1 MRYLFLIL
9 TALLTTSFAMA
20 QSASPEPAQPESAA
34 ATNQTSRISFLM
46 DAGVQYA
53 DEGEYAEAEHAY
65 LRAREKDPDNPELR
79 SRLSILYIQMGR
91 YKEAAGLLEA
101 LVVEFPDNPTLR
113 NNLAWVYA
121 TGGEMKNGKLAL
133 RHAREAL
140 LTAPYAPALWNTL
153 AEAYY
158 MSGQYDKAL
167 QASDQALDLL
177 VLQNFPEK
185 EQTSFREQNA
195 KIKRAAES
203 YKMLLKLDA
212 ESRP

>member
-1 MRYLFLIL
+1 
-9 TALLTTSFAMA
+9 
-20 QSASPEPAQPESAA
+20 
-34 ATNQTSRISFLM
+34 M

-53 DEGEYAEAEHAY
+53 DEGEYAEAEQAY
-65 LRAREKDPDNPELR
+65 LQAREKDPDNPDIR
-79 SRLSILYIQMGR
+79 FRLSTLYIQMGR

-101 LVVEFPDNPTLR
+101 LVAEFPENSMLR

-121 TGGEMKNGKLAL
+121 TGDEMKNGKLAL

-140 LTAPYAPALWNTL
+140 LTSPYDPAMWNTL

-177 VLQNFPEK
+177 TLQNVSEK
-185 EQTSFREQNA
+185 AQTPFKDQNA

-203 YKMLLKLDA
+203 YKILFKINPDA
-212 ESRP
+212 KP